1 MRHTERPL
9 ILCYA
14 ITFCQRRWATVEEES
29 GIQLVHNTGAIQLA
43 RKNEKDQAIHRMI
56 RSMED
61 NNMR

>member
-1 MRHTERPL
+1 MKHTERPL
-9 ILCYA
+9 KTIYD

-29 GIQLVHNTGAIQLA
+29 GIKLVHNTGAIQLA
-43 RKNEKDQAIHRMI
+43 KINDKDQAIDRMI